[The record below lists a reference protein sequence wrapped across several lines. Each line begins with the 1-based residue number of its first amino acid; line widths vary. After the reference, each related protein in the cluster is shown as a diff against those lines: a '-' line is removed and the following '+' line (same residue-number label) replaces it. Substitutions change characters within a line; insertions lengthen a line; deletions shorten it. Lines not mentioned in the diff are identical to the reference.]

1 MLYQIREKNKIILIQ
16 LCIICIISVVLGGCG
31 LDPNHRRELNRRSSD
46 VGLCER
52 RVSQFFEQGEREVDE
67 EIRSRNIDCNAISW
81 RYREGM
87 ARQQLA
93 VQQANWIRQNVGN
106 IVDSS
111 VQSIETFIIVGGA
124 VSAARTPVSTSSNL
138 NTPHPSAH
146 SCFLNNQWISG
157 NFRNCSYNC
166 VGGSIVQTISATS
179 ICPNPLR

>member
-1 MLYQIREKNKIILIQ
+1 MVCEIREKNRINLIK
-16 LCIICIISVVLGGCG
+16 LCAICIISVVSGGCG

-46 VGLCER
+46 FALCER
-52 RVSQFFEQGEREVDE
+52 RVNQFFEQGEREVDE
-67 EIRSRNIDCNAISW
+67 EIRSRNLDCNAISW

-93 VQQANWIRQNVGN
+93 EQQANWIRQNVGS

-111 VQSIETFIIVGGA
+111 AQSIETFIIVGGA
-124 VSAARTPVSTSSNL
+124 VSAARTPVSNSSNL
-138 NTPHPSAH
+138 NTPNPSAH
-146 SCFLNNQWISG
+146 SCFLTNQWISG